1 MSAVSRPVALVATLI
16 LAVGVLAGCGGGTT
30 AGDATLKVVLQGGKI
45 TDPNQAIT
53 VGVGKTL
60 TLDITADAGGSLH
73 VHSSPEQHIDF
84 AAGHTV
90 KKLVFKVPGVIA
102 IEDHATEQLVA
113 QVKVQ

>member
-1 MSAVSRPVALVATLI
+1 MTAVSRPLALVAALI
-16 LAVGVLAGCGGGTT
+16 LAVGLLAGCGGSTT
-30 AGDATLKVVLQGGKI
+30 AGDATLTVVLKGAKV

-73 VHSSPEQHIDF
+73 VHSSPEQQVDF

-90 KKLVFKVPGVIA
+90 KRLVFKVPGVIE